1 MLADFKHNLGFVYK
15 SKIVTF
21 TQPLLTDIRFNSTQK
36 KSNFRKK
43 NIDLGPQKRL
53 I

>member
-21 TQPLLTDIRFNSTQK
+21 TQPLLTDIRFNSTK
-36 KSNFRKK
+36 KKAILEKK
-43 NIDLGPQKRL
+43 IL